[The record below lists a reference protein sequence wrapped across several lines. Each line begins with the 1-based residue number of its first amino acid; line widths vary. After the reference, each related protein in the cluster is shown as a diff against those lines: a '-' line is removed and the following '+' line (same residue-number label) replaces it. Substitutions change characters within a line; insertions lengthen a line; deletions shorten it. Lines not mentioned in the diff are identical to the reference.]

1 MSGPSKG
8 VNDSAPAPALCAL
21 GCGGRRPDHRTGGR
35 TAGQPMSSSRTPL
48 VSFMNFATKTIDS
61 AAKAAYTR

>member
-1 MSGPSKG
+1 MLGPPQR
-8 VNDSAPAPALCAL
+8 VNDSAPAPALSAL
-21 GCGGRRPDHRTGGR
+21 GCGGRRSDRTTGGR
-35 TAGQPMSSSRTPL
+35 AAGQPMSSSRTPL